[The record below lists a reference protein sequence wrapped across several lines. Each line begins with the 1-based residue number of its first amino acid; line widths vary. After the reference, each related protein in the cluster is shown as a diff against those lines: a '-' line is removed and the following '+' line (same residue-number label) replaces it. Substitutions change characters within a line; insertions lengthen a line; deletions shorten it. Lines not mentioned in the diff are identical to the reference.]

1 MRKVTLAYDAQFQLG
16 RLQTYLRATL
26 GQLNVVEKGHLAAFI
41 TPNPSKK
48 NLHMNDHEWVS
59 KN

>member
-1 MRKVTLAYDAQFQLG
+1 MYFFSMRKVTLAYDTQFQLG

-41 TPNPSKK
+41 TPNPS
-48 NLHMNDHEWVS
+48 
-59 KN
+59 